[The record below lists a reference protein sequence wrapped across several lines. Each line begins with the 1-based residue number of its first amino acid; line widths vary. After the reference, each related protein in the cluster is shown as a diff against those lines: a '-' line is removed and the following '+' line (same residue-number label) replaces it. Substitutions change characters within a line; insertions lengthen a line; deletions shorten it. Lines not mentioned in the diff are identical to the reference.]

1 MQTAAP
7 TSAKPIHAN
16 GASRAA
22 AASAAAG
29 NGLREL
35 RQRRRISQLE
45 LSLRVGVSQRHLSC
59 IETGR
64 AKPSREMLHALLDA
78 LEAPL
83 AERNDTLLA
92 AGYAPA
98 FKQRTLADAEMAP
111 VRDAL
116 ARLLEAHDPAPA
128 FVLDDAWNLLQVNR
142 GTHAMMRLL
151 GVPPEALTGD
161 LNLLRLMFSPGGLS
175 GALINADEVCP
186 EVWQRA
192 QREAMLSPALRQVV
206 EELRPLLP
214 RRLAA
219 HVPSASSSALPL
231 LLTWLRTADGG
242 ELRFFSAFT
251 TFGAPLDV
259 TAASLRVEHFFPVD
273 ERTRQRLT
281 DTVARLPG

>member
-1 MQTAAP
+1 MHTATLP
-7 TSAKPIHAN
+7 
-16 GASRAA
+16 AA
-22 AASAAAG
+22 AALAPVRRAAG
-29 NGLREL
+29 GAPAGHSLRDL

-64 AKPSREMLHALLDA
+64 AQASREMLHALLDA

-98 FKQRTLADAEMAP
+98 FKQRALADDEMAP

-116 ARLLEAHDPAPA
+116 ARLLQAHDPAPA
-128 FVLDDAWNLLQVNR
+128 FVLDGAWNLLQANR
-142 GTHAMMRLL
+142 GTHAMMALL
-151 GVPPEALTGD
+151 GVPPEMLGGE
-161 LNLLRLMFSPGGLS
+161 LNLLRMMFAPGGLAS
-175 GALINADEVCP
+175 ALVNADEVCA

-192 QREAMLSPALRQVV
+192 QREAMLSPALRLIV
-206 EELRPLLP
+206 EELRPQLP

-219 HVPSASSSALPL
+219 HVPGAGPGAMPL
-231 LLTWLRTADGG
+231 LLTWLRTPDGG
-242 ELRFFSAFT
+242 ELKFFSAFT

-259 TAASLRVEHFFPVD
+259 TAASLRVEHFFPAD
-273 ERTRQRLT
+273 ALTQQRLA

>member
-1 MQTAAP
+1 MHTATA
-7 TSAKPIHAN
+7 TSAKTLHAA
-16 GASRAA
+16 GAQLAA
-22 AASAAAG
+22 AGAAAG

-45 LSLRVGVSQRHLSC
+45 LSMRVGVSQRHLSC

-98 FKQRTLADAEMAP
+98 FKQRALADAEMAP
-111 VRDAL
+111 IRDAL

-128 FVLDDAWNLLQVNR
+128 FVLDDAWNLMQANR
-142 GTHAMMRLL
+142 GTQAMMQLL
-151 GVPPEALTGD
+151 GVPPEALAGEM
-161 LNLLRLMFSPGGLS
+161 NLLRMMFAPGGLS
-175 GALINADEVCP
+175 TALVNADEVCA

-206 EELRPLLP
+206 EELRPQLP

-231 LLTWLRTADGG
+231 LLTWLRTPDGG
-242 ELRFFSAFT
+242 ELKFFSAFT

-259 TAASLRVEHFFPVD
+259 TAASLRVEHFFPAD
-273 ERTRQRLT
+273 AATRERLA
-281 DTVARLPG
+281 DTVARLPV